1 MAEIEIVENG
11 TLGSPQ
17 SPILPPLELH
27 PEQRLGGG
35 ALRRLSRLQQRVE
48 GATEV
53 AQAAI
58 NAHTVVRQTY
68 EQAFLAA
75 CEDAQIFVPPGPHDV
90 DIDWASGEVRFI
102 LKATP

>member
-1 MAEIEIVENG
+1 MDGTEIVENMNG
-11 TLGSPQ
+11 QIGM
-17 SPILPPLELH
+17 PPMELR

-35 ALRRLSRLQQRVE
+35 ALRRLGRLQARVD

-58 NAHTVVRQTY
+58 NAHTTTRQAY

-75 CEDAQIFVPPGPHDV
+75 CEDAQIYVPPGPHDV
-90 DIDWASGEVRFI
+90 DIDWATGEVRFI